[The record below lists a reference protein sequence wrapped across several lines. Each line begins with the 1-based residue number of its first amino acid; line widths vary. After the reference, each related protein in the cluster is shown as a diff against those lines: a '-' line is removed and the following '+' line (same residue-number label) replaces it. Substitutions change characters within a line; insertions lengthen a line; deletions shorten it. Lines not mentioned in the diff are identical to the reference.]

1 MHYALVSDLLTKE
14 VFDERVE
21 NKCEAL
27 GGAVDEVCAAML
39 VVEELGRS
47 HIRIGD
53 IKNTATTL
61 VSFFGK
67 ILEITPP
74 REFKRE
80 GEGGGEDSEP
90 GLVASL
96 ILGDPTGTVKMTL
109 WDAMAAAVPQLEV
122 GSVLEVIAKPRPGH
136 RNEVTCAA
144 LRPSQVTIIETKKP
158 PKSETMKVP
167 LAAKVLHIGTIR
179 EITRRDGSLSE
190 LQEILVGD
198 PSGTARII
206 TWDPELFANLDE
218 GDSVS
223 FAGLTRK
230 EDEDSVEYVAGD
242 SVVITPHAD
251 GIEVLTCD
259 AGDVAEGQ
267 TSVVT
272 GVVRSVSPVRTFTT
286 RRGTESRV
294 KNIRLDSETGHG
306 YVNVACW
313 NEAADTTV
321 FAGDKIEIINAPA
334 KLNKYGDVELSVGRG
349 TALREREEEGIYT
362 EFEGFVVPRCEGMT
376 IDNGTESLLIVTDL
390 PLAPAAR
397 IHARGICKNSRLYA
411 ESVEVVRMSAVDLKD
426 RLMKL

>member
-14 VFDERVE
+14 EFDERVE
-21 NKCEAL
+21 NKCEEL

-47 HIRIGD
+47 HIRIGE
-53 IKNTATTL
+53 IKNTATAL

-74 REFKRE
+74 REFIRKGDDE
-80 GEGGGEDSEP
+80 NAEP

-109 WDAMAAAVPQLEV
+109 WDAMAAAVPELEV
-122 GSVLEVIAKPRPGH
+122 GSVLEVIAKPRPGY

-144 LRPSQVTIIETKKP
+144 LRPSQVTIVETKKP

-167 LAAKVLHIGTIR
+167 LAAKVLHIGNIR

-206 TWDPELFANLDE
+206 TWEPELFADLTE
-218 GDSVS
+218 GVSVS

-242 SVVITPHAD
+242 GVVITPHAEP
-251 GIEVLTCD
+251 IEVLTCD
-259 AGDVAEGQ
+259 AGDVTEGQ

-272 GVVRSVSPVRTFTT
+272 GVVRSVSPIRTFTT

-294 KNIRLDSETGHG
+294 KNVKVGSETGYG

-313 NEAADTTV
+313 NEAADTAV
-321 FAGDKIEIINAPA
+321 FAGDRIEVVNAPA

-349 TALREREEEGIYT
+349 AILREREEEGVYT
-362 EFEGFVVPRCEGMT
+362 EVEGFVVPRCEGMT
-376 IDNGTESLLIVTDL
+376 IDDGTQAFLLVTDM
-390 PLAPAAR
+390 PLAPAACIR
-397 IHARGICKNSRLYA
+397 ARGICKNSRLYA
-411 ESVEVVRMSAVDLKD
+411 ESVEVVRVSAADLKD
-426 RLMKL
+426 RLRNL